1 MKVFYIFAAL
11 LLSGSLMAGDLN
23 RVKPHPSLTP
33 KEVVQIVMN
42 ALRNNDYPNKNNGVV
57 TTFNFAS
64 PANKKN
70 TGPLTR
76 FNSMIRGQ
84 TYGPMINHKGAT
96 FEKYKV
102 VKNQASID
110 VILVSRKGKTYGYR
124 FGLSR
129 QLGNK
134 FEGSW
139 MTDTVIPIPVTTL

>member
-1 MKVFYIFAAL
+1 MSAL
-11 LLSGSLMAGDLN
+11 
-23 RVKPHPSLTP
+23 K
-33 KEVVQIVMN
+33 
-42 ALRNNDYPNKNNGVV
+42 NNDQPTNNSGVT

-64 PANKKN
+64 PANKQN
-70 TGPLTR
+70 TGPLKR

-102 VKNQASID
+102 TNNKASID
-110 VILVSRKGKTYGYR
+110 VIIISSAGKTYGYR

-129 QLGNK
+129 QNGNK

-139 MTDTVIPIPVTTL
+139 MTDTVIPIKVTTL

>member
-1 MKVFYIFAAL
+1 MKIFYIFAVL
-11 LLSGSLMAGDLN
+11 LLNSSLLAGDLN
-23 RVKPHPSLTP
+23 RTKPHPSLTP

-42 ALRNNDYPNKNNGVV
+42 ALKNNNYPNKNNGVE

-110 VILVSRKGKTYGYR
+110 VFLVSTKGKTYGYR

-129 QLGNK
+129 QFGNK